1 MAKRFRKNSPRTG
14 VSLWCCGFVLLA
26 ASLASQA
33 EVYDPVFGNAVS
45 SLEVPLNHS
54 RVLNLGQAA
63 ETVSVGNPDIADIQ
77 TLGARK
83 IHITAKSLGS
93 TNVVISP
100 RGGENNPITFTV
112 SVTHDV
118 DALKRALHEIMPEEN
133 PQVRSTHGAIILSG
147 QVSSSAKMLAINTL
161 ATQFVKNARKFEE
174 KRTQGTA
181 GAAAAT
187 VAAGAAATAPTEVI
201 NLMQVGGPHQVILE
215 VKVAEIARTVLKKL
229 GINLANFHPGRP
241 FSIGAVNGGGRFPN
255 TLTPAGLEIPLFP
268 RNDSFTAGN
277 DAIIGPMVKSFQ
289 PTIPAISATGL
300 FMSYFTNNT
309 YFQLVIDASK
319 DDGLAKILAE
329 PTLTALSG
337 ESATFLSGGEFPIPV
352 ASGAQNTITVV
363 FKEFGISVKFLP
375 TVLDSRR
382 VNLALSISVSELSDA
397 ASIAAFIP
405 TTTTSFSIPALN
417 TRSASSTVELMDGET
432 IGVAGLISDKI
443 REVIT
448 KFPGLGDVPIL
459 GALFRSQQ
467 YVQDQTELVMFVTI
481 HLAKPIAPE
490 NIRLPTDAF
499 VSPSDLDFFLLGRME
514 GEASKSSGNNEPK
527 APMAGPTFGHQF

>member
-1 MAKRFRKNSPRTG
+1 MAKRFRKNNRRTG
-14 VSLWCCGFVLLA
+14 VSLWCFSFVLLA

-45 SLEVPLNHS
+45 SLEIPLNHS

-63 ETVSVGNPDIADIQ
+63 ETVSVGNPDVADIQ

-100 RGGENNPITFTV
+100 RGGENNPTTFIV

-118 DALKRALHEIMPEEN
+118 DALKRALHEIMPEES

-161 ATQFVKNARKFEE
+161 ATQFVKNTRKFEE
-174 KRTQGTA
+174 KRTQGAA

-241 FSIGAVNGGGRFPN
+241 FGIGAVNGGARLPPA
-255 TLTPAGLEIPLFP
+255 LTPDGKEIPLFP
-268 RNDSFTAGN
+268 RNDSFVAGN
-277 DAIIGPMVKSFQ
+277 DAIAGPVVRKFDLVN
-289 PTIPAISATGL
+289 PAISATGL

-319 DDGLAKILAE
+319 EDGLAKILAE

-337 ESATFLSGGEFPIPV
+337 ESASFLSGGEFPIPV
-352 ASGAQNTITVV
+352 ASGAQNTITIV

-397 ASIAAFIP
+397 ANISSFIP
-405 TTTTSFSIPALN
+405 TTTTSFSIPSLN

-432 IGVAGLISDKI
+432 IGVAGLISDKM

-499 VSPSDLDFFLLGRME
+499 ISPSDLEFFLLGRME
-514 GEASKSSGNNEPK
+514 GEASKSDGNNEPK
-527 APMAGPTFGHQF
+527 TPTAGPTFGHQF